1 MEKFSSDL
9 SCQGGKE
16 CARVIAQRAAAAGG
30 AEAGLMLRML
40 PASCLA
46 VRGALGHGDPVAI
59 SWLSRMLKIELNKSL
74 QCPSGNEQQK
84 LCLWGIA
91 AGWEGKCLQPW
102 MAEQGMLSW
111 RGMHSCRAEKH
122 KLPIW
127 LSFKLIETA
136 AKLNF
141 SQAMHL
147 CPLKTVGV
155 WHSSCW
161 SHLNRLGKGTKVSHA
176 FKCVGCSPDPLC
188 SSTLPH
194 STAVQKGGWNICLIY
209 IFQ

>member
-16 CARVIAQRAAAAGG
+16 CARVIAQRAVAAGG

-91 AGWEGKCLQPW
+91 AGWKGNVFSHGWQ
-102 MAEQGMLSW
+102 S
-111 RGMHSCRAEKH
+111 RGCSAGVGCTLAGLK
-122 KLPIW
+122 
-127 LSFKLIETA
+127 ST
-136 AKLNF
+136 N
-141 SQAMHL
+141 SL
-147 CPLKTVGV
+147 CGF
-155 WHSSCW
+155 
-161 SHLNRLGKGTKVSHA
+161 HLNGLKLLQS
-176 FKCVGCSPDPLC
+176 
-188 SSTLPH
+188 
-194 STAVQKGGWNICLIY
+194 
-209 IFQ
+209 